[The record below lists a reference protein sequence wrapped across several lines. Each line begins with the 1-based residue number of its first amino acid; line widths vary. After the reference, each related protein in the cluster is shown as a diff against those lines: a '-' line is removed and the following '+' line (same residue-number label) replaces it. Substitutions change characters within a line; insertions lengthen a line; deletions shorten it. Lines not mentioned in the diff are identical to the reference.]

1 MIALSEDKKR
11 GRRELKDSPEV
22 KQDVFDA
29 AVRVFAR
36 YGYGAASVQKIA
48 DTAGVNKAMLYYYFG
63 SKEELYNLIIGKSI
77 NALETAVA
85 AAENK
90 DISLEE
96 RLRRFL
102 TAYLGVAI
110 AQPGLA
116 RIIYREIIELGER
129 VRQMVT
135 DHFTGSIERLAA
147 VLEQAQE
154 EGHLAGVDASLSAYS
169 LFGMANIFISRL
181 MITEHSLDND
191 VLVDHILKL
200 FFSGAG

>member
-1 MIALSEDKKR
+1 VIALSEDKKR

>member
-1 MIALSEDKKR
+1 MSEDKKR

-29 AVRVFAR
+29 AVKVFAR

-48 DTAGVNKAMLYYYFG
+48 DAAGVNKAMLYYYFG

-77 NALETAVA
+77 SALETAVA
-85 AAENK
+85 AAEGS
-90 DISLEE
+90 DIPLQE
-96 RLRRFL
+96 RLRNFL
-102 TAYLGVAI
+102 NAYLGVAI

-116 RIIYREIIELGER
+116 RIIYREIIGLGER
-129 VRQMVT
+129 ARQMVT
-135 DHFTGSIERLAA
+135 GHFTGSIERLTA
-147 VLEQAQE
+147 VLEQAQR
-154 EGHLAGVDASLSAYS
+154 EGHLADADASLSAYS

-200 FFSGAG
+200 FFNGAG

>member
-135 DHFTGSIERLAA
+135 DHFTCSIERLAA